1 MATRWFTVEE
11 ANRLVPKLRLMLEKL
26 RDMQTQAR
34 ARYEEMRDIRE
45 VGYRKDGNLIMLTD
59 YQLAKREFDEVV
71 GEANQLLGEI
81 NQVGCRVTDV
91 EMGLVD
97 FPTKIDGQ
105 EVYLCWQMD
114 EREVSFFHG
123 LDEGYTGRRP
133 LSQSS
138 DPSSPPS

>member
-34 ARYEEMRDIRE
+34 TRYEEMRDIRE

-97 FPTKIDGQ
+97 FPAKVDGQ
-105 EVYLCWQMD
+105 DVYLCWQMD
-114 EREVSFFHG
+114 EGEIAFFHG

-133 LSQSS
+133 LPQSS
-138 DPSSPPS
+138 DPASPTS